1 MEYIF
6 SIDLPC
12 VCVFVGRCYKFVYN
26 ANACE
31 VRSASSVK
39 CSFWTLILCLAMLVG
54 GHGESNPNTTWLQSR
69 GLWIS
74 YALGMLTLHLI
85 LLSVPI
91 LSVPF
96 AWTLTN
102 LIHNTVCIGPEWS
115 CRITHCLSCV
125 NNKHAHDFN
134 NGSRNTLQ
142 TLSPFFSNHITEFEK
157 FLLMVEVYSTN
168 VQSLFFFKHL

>member
-12 VCVFVGRCYKFVYN
+12 ACVFVGRCYKFVYN
-26 ANACE
+26 AYACE

-74 YALGMLTLHLI
+74 YALGVLTLHLI

-91 LSVPF
+91 LSVPL

-115 CRITHCLSCV
+115 CKVTHCLSCV
-125 NNKHAHDFN
+125 NNKHANDSSTVF
-134 NGSRNTLQ
+134 G
-142 TLSPFFSNHITEFEK
+142 TLSKPFPPFFLIISPKSKI
-157 FLLMVEVYSTN
+157 SC
-168 VQSLFFFKHL
+168 